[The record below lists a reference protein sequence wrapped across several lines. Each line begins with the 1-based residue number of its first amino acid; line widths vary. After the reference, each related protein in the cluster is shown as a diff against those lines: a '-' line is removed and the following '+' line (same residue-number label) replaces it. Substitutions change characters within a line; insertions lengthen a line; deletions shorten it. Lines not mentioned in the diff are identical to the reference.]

1 MKSIGIYF
9 DKFKNSAINE
19 IKKRNAI
26 SEIIRSETGIT
37 IPAESVKVSGNII
50 KLKLNQTEK
59 SQIFIKKQRIIKRI
73 LDSVPNLIIKDI
85 N

>member
-1 MKSIGIYF
+1 MKSIGIFF

-19 IKKRNAI
+19 IKKRTVI
-26 SEIIRSETGIT
+26 SEIIRNETGIT
-37 IPAESVKVSGNII
+37 IPAESVKISGNII

-73 LDSVPNLIIKDI
+73 SDSIPNLIIKDI